1 MVILMPLSRPITKRL
16 SRVQP
21 RSVIGLV
28 HSSVLILLVGLT
40 LSGCGNGDGYLEQL
54 RFGTNEERVRAA
66 AFLGAQRE
74 VIAIPNLQ
82 FALRDTFPEL
92 RAKAAWA
99 LENMG
104 SKESMR
110 DILPLLRDPHRRVR
124 QQAAVALMHIEEAI
138 AALEFAANAEKDE
151 WVKGDMERAAKYLQQ
166 FLGEAD
172 LGESTFR

>member
-1 MVILMPLSRPITKRL
+1 
-16 SRVQP
+16 
-21 RSVIGLV
+21 
-28 HSSVLILLVGLT
+28 VLILLVGLT
-40 LSGCGNGDGYLEQL
+40 SGGCGNGDGYLEQL

-66 AFLGAQRE
+66 AFLGAQR
-74 VIAIPNLQ
+74 VVSAIPNLQ

-99 LENMG
+99 LGNLG
-104 SKESMR
+104 SKESMQ

-124 QQAAVALMHIEEAI
+124 QQAAVALMHIEEPEAI
-138 AALEFAANAEKDE
+138 AALEFAVNAEKDE
-151 WVKGDMERAAKYLQQ
+151 WVKGDMKRAAKYLHQ